1 MEVIMYSER
10 SKLLAES
17 LGTMFLVIVVVGSG
31 IMGEDLSSGNLAVA
45 LLANSIATG
54 LGLFVLIQ
62 LLGNISGAHFNPL
75 VSYLEYRAGKLLKKD
90 LIKYVGTQLAGA
102 VLGIFIV
109 HLIFDATILQISS
122 KSRTGMHLFLSEFV
136 ATFGLLIVI
145 KIIKNNNEKLGSAI
159 IASYIASAYW
169 FTSSTSFANPIVTI
183 ARTLTDSFAGISPL
197 SAIWFILSQ
206 ILCVIFFEKTFKG
219 FKDQSI

>member
-1 MEVIMYSER
+1 MNEKKI
-10 SKLLAES
+10 KLLAEF
-17 LGTMFLVIVVVGSG
+17 LGTMFLLIIVVGSG
-31 IMGEDLSSGNLAVA
+31 VMGDTLSKGNEVMA

-62 LLGNISGAHFNPL
+62 LSGNISGAHFNPL
-75 VSYLEYRAGKLLKKD
+75 VSYLEYRAGRLSIRD
-90 LIKYVGTQLAGA
+90 FINYFFSQLIGA
-102 VLGIFIV
+102 LIGVCLV
-109 HLIFDATILQISS
+109 HLIYDLPLFQISN

-183 ARTLTDSFAGISPL
+183 ARTLTDSFAGIFPL

-206 ILCVIFFEKTFKG
+206 VLCVIFFEKTFKG
-219 FKDQSI
+219 FKGQSI